1 MNREDRIS
9 MSINQEDIDAFC
21 KDYPWVVI
29 GKNVQF
35 KPNVI
40 LGEDGFGFEQE
51 NGKYKLPL
59 KRKEH
64 NFKVIIGDNVEIG
77 AGCVI
82 DRGSWRDS
90 VIGEGTKI
98 DNMVHT
104 GHNTV
109 IGKNCM
115 LAVGVTLGGSTTIG
129 DNCFIGMNA
138 MTKQGIKI
146 ADNVTIGMGAVVTK
160 DITEPHTTWVGNP
173 ARKLVK
179 ERIDW

>member
-1 MNREDRIS
+1 MFKTMNEFPTYIDPQYVEIGNNVRIKPH
-9 MSINQEDIDAFC
+9 C
-21 KDYPWVVI
+21 VI
-29 GKNVQF
+29 G
-35 KPNVI
+35 
-40 LGEDGFGFEQE
+40 LAGFGFETDHLT
-51 NGKYKLPL
+51 GKYHIPL
-59 KRKEH
+59 IRKPHE
-64 NFKVIIGDNVEIG
+64 FKVIIKDNVEIG

-109 IGKNCM
+109 IGKNC
-115 LAVGVTLGGSTTIG
+115 LITVGVTLGGSSTIG
-129 DNCFIGMNA
+129 DNCFLGMNC
-138 MTKQGIKI
+138 MTKQGVKI

-160 DITEPHTTWVGNP
+160 NIVDPHTTWIGNP
-173 ARKLVK
+173 ARQYVK

>member
-1 MNREDRIS
+1 MYTIEGLIA
-9 MSINQEDIDAFC
+9 IQP
-21 KDYPWVVI
+21 KYVI
-29 GKNVQF
+29 RGKNGQI
-35 KPNVI
+35 KPFTAI
-40 LGEDGFGFEQE
+40 GYDGFGFET
-51 NGKYKLPL
+51 NPDKTYKIPL
-59 KRKEH
+59 TRKQH

-109 IGKNCM
+109 IGKNCL

-129 DNCFIGMNA
+129 DNCFIGMNVC
-138 MTKQGIKI
+138 TKQGIKI
-146 ADNVTIGMGAVVTK
+146 ADRVTIGMGAVVTK
-160 DITEPHTTWVGNP
+160 DITEPDTVWVGNP
-173 ARKLVK
+173 ARKLEK
-179 ERIDW
+179 K